1 MPGPTQ
7 VSVPAP
13 TITAPC
19 TPETCPLDWA
29 LIRYFP
35 NLAGNV
41 LYLVLFAIMLLAQLC
56 QGLRFRTWSY
66 LALMTCGTLLEVI
79 GYGGRLL
86 LHSNPFNFSAFLQ
99 YLICLTIAPAFV
111 TAAIYLSFGRVI
123 VIYGERFSRLKAK
136 SYAKIFVSCD
146 ILCLVLQ
153 AAGGAVTATAGRDQ
167 DSLRRIGINV
177 MIAGL
182 AAQVVCLGAFM
193 VLVGDYAWRLRA
205 LRRGDY
211 AGPDIAAPAGSMN
224 RGWRWKG
231 LLWGL
236 AIATLLI
243 FVRSIFRV
251 AELNGGFGSDLANDE
266 VSFMILEGAMMAV
279 ACGCMSLFHPGL
291 CLRGGCWKDPGSWPL
306 KERVEGAFPLA
317 AVGEEGS

>member
-1 MPGPTQ
+1 MPSPTQ
-7 VSVPAP
+7 ASAPAP

-35 NLAGNV
+35 NMAGNI
-41 LYLVLFAIMLLAQLC
+41 LYLALFALMLLTQLY

-66 LALMTCGTLLEVI
+66 LASMTCGALLEVI

-99 YLICLTIAPAFV
+99 YLICLTIAPAFI

-123 VIYGERFSRLKAK
+123 IIYGEQSSRLKAK
-136 SYAKIFVSCD
+136 SYAKIFVACD

-153 AAGGAVTATAGRDQ
+153 AAGGAITATAGRDQ
-167 DSLRRIGINV
+167 DSLRRTGINV

-182 AAQVVCLGAFM
+182 AAQVVCLAAFM
-193 VLVGDYAWRLRA
+193 ILVGDYARRLLA
-205 LRRGDY
+205 LRRGNY
-211 AGPDIAAPAGSMN
+211 ASPGNAASAGSLGG
-224 RGWRWKG
+224 GWRWKG
-231 LLWGL
+231 FLWGL

-243 FVRSIFRV
+243 FIRSIFRV

-266 VSFMILEGAMMAV
+266 VSFMILEGAMMVV
-279 ACGCMSLFHPGL
+279 ACGGMSLFHPGL
-291 CLRGGCWKDPGSWPL
+291 CLHGGCWKDPGSWPL
-306 KERVEGAFPLA
+306 KERVEGGFPLA
-317 AVGEEGS
+317 GAR